1 MGSFARELGRGLV
14 DEGVTWLRWA
24 GTGAMVGAVTVGAAG
39 LYFFGIEAL
48 AIAAVVGA
56 IVGGLGALAVYVA
69 LQ

>member
-48 AIAAVVGA
+48 AIAAAAGA
-56 IVGGLGALAVYVA
+56 IVGGLGALALYVA

>member
-1 MGSFARELGRGLV
+1 
-14 DEGVTWLRWA
+14 
-24 GTGAMVGAVTVGAAG
+24 MVGAVTVGAAG